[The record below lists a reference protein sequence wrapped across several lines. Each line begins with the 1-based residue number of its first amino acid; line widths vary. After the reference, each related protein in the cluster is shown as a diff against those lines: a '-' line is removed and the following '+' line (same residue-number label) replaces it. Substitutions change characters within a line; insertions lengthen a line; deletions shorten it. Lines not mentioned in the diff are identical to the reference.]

1 MNIAFIAKRYDTVG
15 GTERDLYELSGC
27 LSRFGHSVH
36 VYCQEVR
43 TQRQEGVSIHRI
55 PSLGFG
61 RTARLWSL
69 VYFGPRIAFKGGH
82 DLVIGFTRLL
92 RQDVVRCG
100 GGTHRVLLQRMMET
114 EGALKKFSRRISPY
128 HTSMLAVEKRQFK
141 KDGYR
146 KIIAI
151 SEVVKRELLGVY
163 GVPGKD
169 IDVIYDG
176 VDTELFNP
184 NKRELYRVAV
194 RHEFGVPLNSPVCL
208 FLGNGFKRKGLSLLL
223 KSLASLKGEGL
234 FCLVVGGDA
243 AINSYKSKAK
253 SLGID
258 DRVIFTG
265 PRKDAA
271 RFYAAADF
279 FVLPSLQEAF
289 GNVVLEA
296 MASGVPVIVSGRAGA
311 SEVLK
316 GELERYILNDPHDE
330 DELAAIIMELLDP
343 SKRIKLGKIARKT
356 AERYSLEANA
366 RDIERLC
373 LQVIKDKKNAKI
385 SE

>member
-1 MNIAFIAKRYDTVG
+1 MKRG
-15 GTERDLYELSGC
+15 SSE
-27 LSRFGHSVH
+27 
-36 VYCQEVR
+36 
-43 TQRQEGVSIHRI
+43 
-55 PSLGFG
+55 
-61 RTARLWSL
+61 
-69 VYFGPRIAFKGGH
+69 
-82 DLVIGFTRLL
+82 
-92 RQDVVRCG
+92 
-100 GGTHRVLLQRMMET
+100 
-114 EGALKKFSRRISPY
+114 
-128 HTSMLAVEKRQFK
+128 

-151 SEVVKRELLGVY
+151 SEVVKRELLDVY
-163 GVPGKD
+163 GVPDKD
-169 IDVIYDG
+169 IDIIYDG
-176 VDTELFNP
+176 IDTELFNP
-184 NKRELYRVAV
+184 NKRELYRDAV

-253 SLGID
+253 SFGID

-279 FVLPSLQEAF
+279 FVLPSLHEAF

-296 MASGVPVIVSGRAGA
+296 MASGVPVIVSGWAGA

-316 GELERYILNDPHDE
+316 GELERYILNDPHDA
-330 DELAAIIMELLDP
+330 DEMTAIMMELLDP
-343 SKRIKLGKIARKT
+343 SNGLNLARLRGKQRSGIRWRRMPGTSRGSASGYQRQEKCQ
-356 AERYSLEANA
+356 N
-366 RDIERLC
+366 I
-373 LQVIKDKKNAKI
+373 
-385 SE
+385 